1 MVKLFV
7 DGQTIEVQAGTNLL
21 HAVLSAD
28 LDLPYFC
35 WHPELG
41 SLGACRQ
48 CAVVLYRD
56 DNDTQGRLAMAC
68 MTQVADNMRIS
79 ITAQSG
85 VDFRAG
91 VVEYLMRNH
100 PHDCPVC
107 EEGGECHLQDM
118 TVMTGHTARHYNAK
132 KRTFNNQF
140 LGPFLNHEMNRCIT
154 CYRCVRFYRDYAGGT
169 DLQAMG
175 SRDRTYFGRAEDGV
189 LVNVFAGNLVE
200 VCPTG
205 VFTDKPFSRSYTR
218 KLDLQSAPSICNG
231 CSVGCNIS
239 ASERYGKLKRVHNR
253 YHSDVNGYFLCDRGR
268 FGFHYINAPAAPGT
282 QGKDAKNAEDVRLR
296 MAGKRNSAGA
306 YDPLGSAEAVAELA
320 ALVRQGKV
328 VGIGSPRAS
337 LETNHALR
345 TLVGAGNF
353 SSGMSAAELAL
364 NAFVLDAYR
373 SGVAHVPTLTEMEK
387 ADAVLVLG
395 EDVLQ
400 TAPRIALALRQ
411 AVRNVTFELGKQA
424 AIPEWQDAGIRM
436 HGRDALSPLYAA
448 NVVPTDDADIATGVL
463 HAAPGELAL
472 VGVAI
477 AQFID
482 GATPALAQDAQRAFA
497 QSAAAAL
504 AGAKRPL
511 IVAGTSLGHMAVLQ
525 AALAVAEAVRARGV
539 EPALCFVVP
548 ECNSLGA
555 TLLADQM
562 KGGLSVDAVL
572 DAIEQGQVD
581 TLVVAENDL
590 FRRAGRARVRAAL
603 AKVRNLVAL
612 DSVVTGIVENAN
624 LVLPAAA
631 FAESE
636 GTYVNY
642 ETRAQRFYQV
652 FQPEAPIA
660 PSWRWLSD
668 AAAQVQTEGQS
679 AGSGAGWQHV
689 DDVVV
694 AMDAEPGLRGVIAAS
709 PDAAYR
715 PDADAHL
722 DRKLP
727 RQPHRYSGRTAMNAK
742 FNVHEPKQPVDA
754 ESPLAFSMEGTLD
767 NASPL
772 LPYVWT
778 PGWNSNQAITRFQKD
793 AGGELKGGAGG
804 VRLINQAVLMDATR
818 VGVPALAADAEL
830 APGLLR
836 AVPLW
841 RVFGSDELSS
851 LSGPIIERAQ
861 RAFVVLNPEDARRLG
876 IADGE
881 DARVDPG
888 DGSEAV
894 GLRVQ
899 LNEHMAAGHAGYA
912 CGMPGSIA
920 FSTAALRVQAD
931 PSAARVIAR
940 A

>member
-1 MVKLFV
+1 MVKLHV

-28 LDLPYFC
+28 FDLPYFC

-56 DNDTQGRLAMAC
+56 DSDTQGRLAMAC

-79 ITAQSG
+79 ISAQSG

-132 KRTFNNQF
+132 KRTFNNQY

-154 CYRCVRFYRDYAGGT
+154 CFRCVRFYRDYAGGT

-189 LVNVFAGNLVE
+189 LENVFAGNLVE

-218 KLDLQSAPSICNG
+218 KWDLQSAPSICNG

-268 FGFHYINAPAAPGT
+268 FGFHYINTPA
-282 QGKDAKNAEDVRLR
+282 QGAKNQEDVRLR
-296 MAGKRNSAGA
+296 QAGKRNAAGA
-306 YDPLGSAEAVAELA
+306 YDVLSSAQAVAELA
-320 ALVRQGKV
+320 ALVRQGKL
-328 VGIGSPRAS
+328 VGVGSPRAS

-345 TLVGAGNF
+345 TLVGAANF
-353 SSGMSAAELAL
+353 SNGLSATELGL
-364 NAFVLDAYR
+364 NTFVLDTYR
-373 SGVAHVPTLTEMEK
+373 AGVAHVPTLTEMEQ

-424 AIPEWQDAGIRM
+424 AIPAWQDAGIRM
-436 HGRDALSPLYAA
+436 HARDARSPLYAA
-448 NVVPTDDADIATGVL
+448 NVLPTDDADIATGLL
-463 HAAPGELAL
+463 HASPDDLAQ

-477 AQFID
+477 ARAID
-482 GATPALAQDAQRAFA
+482 GTSAGAPGARTDDAHRAFVE
-497 QSAAAAL
+497 SAAAAL

-511 IVAGTSLGHMAVLQ
+511 IVAGTSLGHMDVLQ
-525 AALAVAEAVRARGV
+525 AARAVAEAVRARGV

-555 TLLADQM
+555 TLQ
-562 KGGLSVDAVL
+562 GGLSVDAVL
-572 DAIEQGQVD
+572 DAIEQGEID

-590 FRRAGRARVRAAL
+590 FRRASGARVRAAL
-603 AKVRNLVAL
+603 AKVRNVVAL
-612 DSVVTGIVENAN
+612 DTVVTGIVENAN
-624 LVLPAAA
+624 LVFPAAA

-642 ETRAQRFYQV
+642 ETRAQRFFQV

-660 PSWRWLSD
+660 ASWRWLSEAAQFAGAGAGAAAGAAAGAD
-668 AAAQVQTEGQS
+668 AA
-679 AGSGAGWQHV
+679 WQHV

-694 AMDAEPGLRGVIAAS
+694 AMDAEPGLAGVIAAA
-709 PDAAYR
+709 PNAAYR
-715 PDADAHL
+715 PDAGLHL
-722 DRKLP
+722 DVKLP

-742 FNVHEPKQPVDA
+742 FNLHEPKQPVDA

-778 PGWNSNQAITRFQKD
+778 PGWNSNQAITRFQKA

-804 VRLINQAVLMDATR
+804 VRLINQAVSMDGPR
-818 VGVPALAADAEL
+818 SGLPALPARADVGAGQL
-830 APGLLR
+830 YG
-836 AVPLW
+836 VPLW
-841 RVFGSDELSS
+841 SVFGSDELSS
-851 LSGPIIERAQ
+851 LSGPIIERSR
-861 RAFVVLNPEDARRLG
+861 RAFVVLNTADASRLG
-876 IADGE
+876 LSDGN
-881 DARVDPG
+881 DALVDSG
-888 DGSEAV
+888 DSSDAV
-894 GLRVQ
+894 RLRVL
-899 LNEHMAAGHAGYA
+899 LNDHMAAGHVGYA
-912 CGMPGSIA
+912 CGMPGSLP
-920 FSTAALRVQAD
+920 FAATTLRVQPD
-931 PSAARVIAR
+931 PSAAHVIAR

>member
-1 MVKLFV
+1 MVKLHV

-132 KRTFNNQF
+132 KRTFNNQQ
-140 LGPFLNHEMNRCIT
+140 LGPFVNHEMNRCIT

-189 LVNVFAGNLVE
+189 LENVFAGNLVE

-218 KLDLQSAPSICNG
+218 KWDLQSAPSICNG

-268 FGFHYINAPAAPGT
+268 FGFHYINAPA
-282 QGKDAKNAEDVRLR
+282 KDAKNAEDVRLR
-296 MAGKRNSAGA
+296 QAGKRNAAGA
-306 YDPLGSAEAVAELA
+306 YDVLSSAQAVAELA
-320 ALVRQGKV
+320 TLVRQGKV
-328 VGIGSPRAS
+328 VGVGSPRAA
-337 LETNHALR
+337 LETNYALR
-345 TLVGAGNF
+345 ALVGAANF
-353 SSGMSAAELAL
+353 SSGLSAAELAL
-364 NAFVLDAYR
+364 NTFVLDVYR

-424 AIPEWQDAGIRM
+424 AIPAWQDAGIRM
-436 HGRDALSPLYAA
+436 HGRDARSPLYAA
-448 NVVPTDDADIATGVL
+448 NVLPTDDADIATGVL
-463 HAAPGELAL
+463 HAAPDDLAR

-477 AQFID
+477 AQCID
-482 GATPALAQDAQRAFA
+482 GAAPPIAGKNGQAAQDAHRAFA
-497 QSAAAAL
+497 ESAATAL

-511 IVAGTSLGHMAVLQ
+511 IVAGTSLGHMGVLQ
-525 AALAVAEAVRARGV
+525 AARAVAEAVRARGV

-555 TLLADQM
+555 TLLADQG
-562 KGGLSVDAVL
+562 KGGMSVDAVL

-590 FRRAGRARVRAAL
+590 FRRAGSARVRAAL
-603 AKVRNLVAL
+603 TKVRNVVAL
-612 DSVVTGIVENAN
+612 DTVVTGIVENAN

-636 GTYVNY
+636 GTYVNF

-660 PSWRWLSD
+660 PSWRWLSE
-668 AAAQVQTEGQS
+668 AAAQVDAS
-679 AGSGAGWQHV
+679 AASAAWQHV

-694 AMDAEPGLRGVIAAS
+694 AMDAEPGLSGVIAAS
-709 PDAAYR
+709 PNAAYR

-767 NASPL
+767 SASPL

-793 AGGELKGGAGG
+793 AGGELKGGTGG
-804 VRLINQAVLMDATR
+804 VRLINHAVLMDGPRA
-818 VGVPALAADAEL
+818 ALPTLAGPTDVAA
-830 APGLLR
+830 GQLR

-851 LSGPIIERAQ
+851 LSGPIIERAP
-861 RAFVVLNPEDARRLG
+861 RAFVVLNTVDAGRLG
-876 IADGE
+876 LADGE
-881 DARVDPG
+881 DALVDSG
-888 DGSEAV
+888 DGSAPAR
-894 GLRVQ
+894 LRVL

-920 FSTAALRVQAD
+920 FSTAVLRVQAD
-931 PSAARVIAR
+931 PSGARVIAR